1 MLRENISFQPT
12 GDPFVDAGGM
22 ALEYIAG
29 QFPEKN
35 LMELIE
41 WAARIYVERWG
52 TKLNSVFHGSPITHP
67 TTAMK
72 VRIPKNMELFKEILS
87 SRKNPGYCRY
97 CGREDYL
104 IDAGRDKSCLSGSGT
119 LVNFHHSHEPG
130 LMICPQCAI
139 KYFFLPF
146 GILQMG
152 NLALLQAT
160 SPQGKRYWLNKTVI
174 ENLNKIGNNT
184 SEGILK
190 SVYSNPENA
199 LFRLAADFI
208 TENLPTELEEN
219 LTLYYFT
226 NFAASVDCVLYTI
239 PSPVFRF
246 MRLALKNCPQQWY
259 LFVRRYYHISKSRWN
274 YIEDQWEK
282 KGSVISEDEYLNHK
296 NDVHLK
302 LLAGK
307 SILSALQHFYKANYL
322 HAKQEMD
329 SIIAIYYVQEV
340 LNMQKEQIM
349 LIKKIGSKIF
359 ELMDK
364 ESNYK
369 KYLVMIEGSTRA
381 YQLRSALIKIIK
393 TNYQNGAE
401 EPVFTMDEYVNYLF
415 PDGQYWG
422 EVRDLLLIFL
432 YEKLHQNAINVTE
445 ISDVELK
452 ETEEISQGA

>member
-1 MLRENISFQPT
+1 MHRENISFQPT
-12 GDPFVDAGGM
+12 GDPFVDTGGM

-29 QFPEKN
+29 QFPEKS
-35 LMELIE
+35 LLELIE
-41 WAARIYVERWG
+41 WAARVYVERWEG
-52 TKLNSVFHGSPITHP
+52 KINSVFLNAPITQS
-67 TTAMK
+67 TKKGEVKVTAT
-72 VRIPKNMELFKEILS
+72 VEQFQRIIKNDTDE
-87 SRKNPGYCRY
+87 GYCRY
-97 CGREDYL
+97 CGVL
-104 IDAGRDKSCLSGSGT
+104 SPLVDAGRDKSCLSGSGT

-199 LFRLAADFI
+199 LFRLAADII
-208 TENLPTELEEN
+208 TENLSTELDEN

-259 LFVRRYYHISKSRWN
+259 LFVRRHYHISKSNWN
-274 YIEDQWEK
+274 YTEDQWEK

-307 SILSALQHFYKANYL
+307 SIISALQYFYKANYL

-329 SIIAIYYVQEV
+329 TNMAIYYVQEV
-340 LNMQKEQIM
+340 LNMQKEQIV
-349 LIKKIGSKIF
+349 LIKKIGNKIF
-359 ELMDK
+359 ELMNK

-369 KYLVMIEGSTRA
+369 KYLVMIEGATRA
-381 YQLRSALIKIIK
+381 HQLRSALIKIIK
-393 TNYQNGAE
+393 TNYNNGAE

-415 PDGQYWG
+415 PDGRYWG

-432 YEKLHQNAINVTE
+432 YEKLHQNAVNVAE
-445 ISDVELK
+445 VSDVELK
-452 ETEEISQGA
+452 ETEDINEGA

>member
-1 MLRENISFQPT
+1 MHKENISFQPT

-29 QFPEKN
+29 QFPEKT
-35 LMELIE
+35 LLGLIE
-41 WAARIYVERWG
+41 WAARVYVERWDG
-52 TKLNSVFHGSPITHP
+52 KINSVFLNAPITQS
-67 TTAMK
+67 TKKGEVKVTAT
-72 VRIPKNMELFKEILS
+72 VEQFQRIIKSDTDK
-87 SRKNPGYCRY
+87 GYCRY
-97 CGREDYL
+97 CGAL
-104 IDAGRDKSCLSGSGT
+104 SPLVDAGRDKSCLSGSGT

-130 LMICPQCAI
+130 LMICPQCAT

-160 SPQGKRYWLNKTVI
+160 SSQGKQYWRNKTVI

-199 LFRLAADFI
+199 LFRLAADII
-208 TENLPTELEEN
+208 TENLSTEFDDN

-226 NFAASVDCVLYTI
+226 NFAASVDCALYTI
-239 PSPVFRF
+239 PSPVFKF
-246 MRLALKNCPQQWY
+246 MRLTLKNCPQQWY
-259 LFVRRYYHISKSRWN
+259 SFVRRHYHISKSNWN
-274 YIEDQWEK
+274 YTEDQWEK
-282 KGSVISEDEYLNHK
+282 KGAVIPEEEYLNYK
-296 NDVHLK
+296 NDIYLK

-322 HAKQEMD
+322 HVKQEMD
-329 SIIAIYYVQEV
+329 SNMAIYYAQEV
-340 LNMQKEQIM
+340 LNMQKEQIV
-349 LIKKIGSKIF
+349 LIKKIGTTIF
-359 ELMDK
+359 ELMEK

-369 KYLVMIEGSTRA
+369 KYLVMIEGATRA
-381 YQLRSALIKIIK
+381 HQLRSALIKIIK
-393 TNYQNGAE
+393 TNYKNGAK

-432 YEKLHQNAINVTE
+432 YEKLHQNAVNADE
-445 ISDVELK
+445 ISDVEFK